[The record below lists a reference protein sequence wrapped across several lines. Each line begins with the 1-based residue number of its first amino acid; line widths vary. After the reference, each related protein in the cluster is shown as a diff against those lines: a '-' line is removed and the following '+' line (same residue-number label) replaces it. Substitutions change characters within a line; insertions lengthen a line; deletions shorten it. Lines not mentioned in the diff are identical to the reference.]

1 MGALNCFWKAKEVD
15 IHAKYL
21 IYSAVTINLLLFG
34 GESWVLT
41 RKDMK
46 ELEVIHLQFMRKM
59 LSIRWSDLIDEKIK
73 NNTFAVMLITSLQFK
88 NDS

>member
-1 MGALNCFWKAKEVD
+1 
-15 IHAKYL
+15 
-21 IYSAVTINLLLFG
+21 
-34 GESWVLT
+34 
-41 RKDMK
+41 MK